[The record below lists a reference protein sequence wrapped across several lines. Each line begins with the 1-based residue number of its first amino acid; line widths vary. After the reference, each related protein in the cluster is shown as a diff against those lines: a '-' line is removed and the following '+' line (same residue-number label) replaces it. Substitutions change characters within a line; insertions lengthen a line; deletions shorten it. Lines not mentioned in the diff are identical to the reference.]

1 MTNKADSTIGLV
13 SASATLGTGHLPPL
27 HLLECY
33 DFMHNRHVA
42 NTSSMNRRSQVDSY
56 TLSRQWGIS
65 EPLAM
70 KTLDSTTQQ
79 GWRYIEDQFTRRF
92 RTRQAHMQYHH
103 LRTGVFTDTLFNDT
117 TSVRGN
123 NCAQLFVTDDG
134 HSRIYPLSSKG
145 QAFDK
150 LDLYCSTVGIPLF
163 LVSVNAGEETGSDW
177 ERVQKKYLFQQRT
190 TESHSPRQNRAE

>member
-42 NTSSMNRRSQVDSY
+42 NTSSRNWHSQVDFY
-56 TLSRQWGIS
+56 TLSRRWGIRPS
-65 EPLAM
+65 AM
-70 KTLDSTTQQ
+70 KTLDSTSQW
-79 GWRYIEDQFTRRF
+79 GWRCIEDQFTRRF
-92 RTRQAHMQYHH
+92 RTQQAHMRYPH
-103 LRTGVFTDTLFNDT
+103 LCSGVFTDTLFNDT
-117 TSVRGN
+117 TIVRGN

-134 HSRIYPLSSKG
+134 HSRIYPLPSKG

-150 LDLYCSTVGIPLF
+150 LDLPFFRC
-163 LVSVNAGEETGSDW
+163 
-177 ERVQKKYLFQQRT
+177 
-190 TESHSPRQNRAE
+190 HH

>member
-1 MTNKADSTIGLV
+1 M
-13 SASATLGTGHLPPL
+13 
-27 HLLECY
+27 
-33 DFMHNRHVA
+33 
-42 NTSSMNRRSQVDSY
+42 SSMNWCSQVDSY
-56 TLSRQWGIS
+56 TLSHRWEIS

-70 KTLDSTTQQ
+70 KILDSTTQR
-79 GWRYIEDQFTRRF
+79 GWRYIEDHFTRRF

-134 HSRIYPLSSKG
+134 HSRIYPLPSKG

-150 LDLYCSTVGIPLF
+150 LDLPFFRC
-163 LVSVNAGEETGSDW
+163 
-177 ERVQKKYLFQQRT
+177 
-190 TESHSPRQNRAE
+190 HH